1 MPNIKS
7 AKKRLRQNAKRR
19 ANNRARMSALR
30 TQVKRMEEAVAKGDR
45 ETAAAMLST
54 TSRGLDQAAARGL
67 IKKNTAARRKSQL
80 ATKVNGIGASE

>member
-45 ETAAAMLST
+45 ETAEAMLST
-54 TSRGLDQAAARGL
+54 ASRAFDQAAARGL

>member
-30 TQVKRMEEAVAKGDR
+30 THVKKMEESVAKGDR
-45 ETAAAMLST
+45 ETAAEMLSI
-54 TSRGLDQAAARGL
+54 TSKVLDQAAARGL
-67 IKKNTAARRKSQL
+67 IKKNTASRRKSRL
-80 ATKVNGIGASE
+80 ATQVNKIGGAK

>member
-30 TQVKRMEEAVAKGDR
+30 TQVKKMEEAVAKGDR
-45 ETAAAMLST
+45 ETAVAMLSS
-54 TSRGLDQAAARGL
+54 TSKVLDQATARGL
-67 IKKNTAARRKSQL
+67 IKKNTASRRKSRL
-80 ATKVNGIGASE
+80 AMKVNEIGAAE